1 MTQVETDNGTKEEWT
16 VAKPRK
22 KRHKSKRKHKSK
34 KKRRHSSNNNNSES
48 NAVESNN
55 DPMEID
61 QPPIVNN
68 NEITEEP
75 QISTRTSITGKRKEN
90 PSYNN
95 NGTTDEPQP
104 KRVKRQT
111 SKNSFT
117 VESTTTNDNQSNTL
131 IPKRTNKKPKSD
143 NKRKRNSDPNHKKK
157 PMALYKVITNMIK
170 QLILH
175 DQHSIFYERVTD
187 DIAPNYT
194 SIIKYPMC
202 FLQMREKL
210 SKRLYKTLEAAQ
222 MDFKLIFT
230 NAMEYNPPDT
240 IYYDEAKRVMEEA
253 KKLALRYKEKLD
265 PSEIGDSDPLFTDDK
280 AVPIAIDP
288 DEIKRQEEEK
298 QRKEREAAAKQE
310 RQERQQRAQEKQK
323 SSTPQ
328 TPRRNRTSSNRKRK
342 RDTLTSQNSTPKSA
356 PSLLSEAVPVQLLDT
371 AISVPGNYYFL
382 EITRY
387 IL

>member
-61 QPPIVNN
+61 QPPIVN

-131 IPKRTNKKPKSD
+131 IPKRTNKKS
-143 NKRKRNSDPNHKKK
+143 
-157 PMALYKVITNMIK
+157 
-170 QLILH
+170 
-175 DQHSIFYERVTD
+175 
-187 DIAPNYT
+187 
-194 SIIKYPMC
+194 
-202 FLQMREKL
+202 
-210 SKRLYKTLEAAQ
+210 TL
-222 MDFKLIFT
+222 
-230 NAMEYNPPDT
+230 
-240 IYYDEAKRVMEEA
+240 R
-253 KKLALRYKEKLD
+253 
-265 PSEIGDSDPLFTDDK
+265 
-280 AVPIAIDP
+280 
-288 DEIKRQEEEK
+288 
-298 QRKEREAAAKQE
+298 
-310 RQERQQRAQEKQK
+310 
-323 SSTPQ
+323 
-328 TPRRNRTSSNRKRK
+328 
-342 RDTLTSQNSTPKSA
+342 
-356 PSLLSEAVPVQLLDT
+356 
-371 AISVPGNYYFL
+371 
-382 EITRY
+382 
-387 IL
+387 